1 MTTPQTPAALRRK
14 IERLEAQI
22 AALKNY
28 IDRDTR
34 SEYETIMRNAD
45 MALRIRQAIE
55 LLNGSDE

>member
-1 MTTPQTPAALRRK
+1 MTNPQTPAALRRK

-22 AALKNY
+22 AALKNF

-45 MALRIRQAIE
+45 MALRIKQAIE

>member
-1 MTTPQTPAALRRK
+1 MTKPQTQASMRRK

-22 AALKNY
+22 KALEQCLHR
-28 IDRDTR
+28 DRGL
-34 SEYETIMRNAD
+34 EYEAVRRNAD

>member
-1 MTTPQTPAALRRK
+1 MRRK

-22 AALKNY
+22 AALKNF
-28 IDRDTR
+28 IDRDKR

-45 MALRIRQAIE
+45 MALRIRQAVG

>member
-1 MTTPQTPAALRRK
+1 MTKPQTPAAMRRK

-22 AALKNY
+22 AALKNF
-28 IDRDTR
+28 IDRDKR

-45 MALRIRQAIE
+45 MALRIRQAVG

>member
-1 MTTPQTPAALRRK
+1 MTKPQTPAAMRRK

-22 AALKNY
+22 AALKNF
-28 IDRDTR
+28 IDRDKR

>member
-1 MTTPQTPAALRRK
+1 MTKPQTPAALRRK

-22 AALKNY
+22 AALKHF

-45 MALRIRQAIE
+45 MALRIRQAVG
-55 LLNGSDE
+55 LLNGSDQ